1 MKCLTIIFMVKF
13 HFVEQGMDMC
23 TYGENAVK
31 EFFKKQELER
41 NIKAARK
48 ANCSVNKK
56 NTIVIRIQLWGIYNI
71 NIF

>member
-1 MKCLTIIFMVKF
+1 
-13 HFVEQGMDMC
+13 MDMC

-48 ANCSVNKK
+48 S
-56 NTIVIRIQLWGIYNI
+56 
-71 NIF
+71 

>member
-1 MKCLTIIFMVKF
+1 MKCLTIIFMVKISF
-13 HFVEQGMDMC
+13 CRTGNGY